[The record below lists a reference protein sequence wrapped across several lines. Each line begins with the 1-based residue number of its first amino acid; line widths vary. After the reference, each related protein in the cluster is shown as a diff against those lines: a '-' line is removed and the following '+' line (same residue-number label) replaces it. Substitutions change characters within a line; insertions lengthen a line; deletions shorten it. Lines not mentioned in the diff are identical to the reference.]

1 MQTKISN
8 ILKKKGN
15 VVYDIEVGKSV
26 VDATKK
32 MTEHGIGALLVR
44 EGDRMVGIVG
54 LRDLAKTC
62 FHVDIDITKTPIES
76 VMTSPLAFIRPDT
89 SIATALKVMTE
100 IDHRHLP
107 VYDGDKLMGVV
118 ALHDLLQWLTEEYEA
133 HVDYLESYIRGH

>member
-54 LRDLAKTC
+54 LRDLAKNC
-62 FHVDIDITKTPIES
+62 LHVDVDIAKTPIES
-76 VMTSPLAFIRPDT
+76 VMTSPLAFIKLDT
-89 SIATALKVMTE
+89 SIATALKVMSE

-107 VYDGDKLMGVV
+107 VYDGDKLVGVV